1 MSATTPQARSQ
12 AAAIGAMIRAAAA
25 GGLPAL
31 DPVAERFAFHLAAAL
46 RGLGAGPV
54 DTGAATVRSAA
65 LDGILA
71 GGEGLAGIVRARD
84 WPGRI
89 LLLLDS
95 GLDDALVG
103 RLLGGAAMP
112 AEAGPRRTP
121 TPIELRLLREV
132 MAAAL
137 SALAQ
142 ALAPL
147 AETVFEI
154 ERIETDPRLAAIAPG
169 TATAV
174 EIAVPVQ
181 AGGAGGRL
189 RVVLPV
195 PSLTALRDAWARQRR
210 GDADAAWA
218 AGFRDALH
226 RVELPALAVFGE
238 VAATPAEILGWKP
251 GDMIPLPAGDADR
264 ARLIAG
270 GRILGHGTIGHS
282 RGVRALRIEQ
292 ADPVAAAAPEGGD
305 R

>member
-1 MSATTPQARSQ
+1 MSATTPQAPSQ
-12 AAAIGAMIRAAAA
+12 AAAIGAMIRAAAE

-46 RGLGAGPV
+46 RGLGAGPL
-54 DTGAATVRSAA
+54 DTGAAAVRSAA
-65 LDGILA
+65 LEGLLA

-89 LLLLDS
+89 LLLLDA

-103 RLLGGAAMP
+103 RLLGGAATP
-112 AEAGPRRTP
+112 AEAAPRRAP

-132 MAAAL
+132 MAASL

-147 AETVFEI
+147 AETAFEI

-174 EIAVPVQ
+174 EITVPVQ
-181 AGGAGGRL
+181 AGGRSGRL
-189 RVVLPV
+189 RILLPV

-210 GDADAAWA
+210 GDADTAWA
-218 AGFRDALH
+218 AGFHEALQ
-226 RVELPALAVFGE
+226 RVELPALVVFGE
-238 VAATPAEILGWKP
+238 VSATPAEILRWQP

-264 ARLIAG
+264 ARLVAG
-270 GRILGHGTIGHS
+270 GRVLGHGTIGHS
-282 RGVRALRIEQ
+282 RGVRALRIDQ
-292 ADPVAAAAPEGGD
+292 AGPAVPAAPEGGTP
-305 R
+305 

>member
-1 MSATTPQARSQ
+1 MSGTTGQ
-12 AAAIGAMIRAAAA
+12 AAAIRAMIRAAAE

-54 DTGAATVRSAA
+54 DTGKAAVRSAP
-65 LDGILA
+65 LA
-71 GGEGLAGIVRARD
+71 GLLEGEALAGVVRARG
-84 WPGRI
+84 WTGRI
-89 LLLLDS
+89 MLLLDA

-103 RLLGGAAMP
+103 RLLGGAAAPSGP
-112 AEAGPRRTP
+112 APRRTP

-142 ALAPL
+142 TLAPL
-147 AETVFEI
+147 AETAFEV
-154 ERIETDPRLAAIAPG
+154 ERIEADPRLAAIAPG
-169 TATAV
+169 TATAI
-174 EIAVPVQ
+174 EIAIPVQ
-181 AGGAGGRL
+181 VGGPGEAGGRL

-210 GDADAAWA
+210 GDADTDWA
-218 AGFRDALH
+218 AGFREALH

-238 VAATPAEILGWKP
+238 VTATPAEILGWRP
-251 GDMIPLPAGDADR
+251 GDMIPLLAGDADR
-264 ARLIAG
+264 ARLVAG
-270 GRILGHGTIGHS
+270 GRTLCHGTIGHS

-292 ADPVAAAAPEGGD
+292 AASPAAPEGE
-305 R
+305 RS

>member
-1 MSATTPQARSQ
+1 MSATTSQ

-31 DPVAERFAFHLAAAL
+31 EPVAERFAFHLAAAL

-54 DTGAATVRSAA
+54 DTGVATVRSAA

-89 LLLLDS
+89 LLLLDA
-95 GLDDALVG
+95 GLDEALVG
-103 RLLGGAAMP
+103 RLLGGAATP
-112 AEAGPRRTP
+112 TEAAPRRTP

-137 SALAQ
+137 AALAQ

-147 AETVFEI
+147 AETAFEI

-169 TATAV
+169 NAAAV

-181 AGGAGGRL
+181 CSGQAGRL
-189 RVVLPV
+189 RIVLPV

-210 GDADAAWA
+210 GDPDAAWA

-264 ARLIAG
+264 ARLVAG

-292 ADPVAAAAPEGGD
+292 ADPVAPAAPEGGD

>member
-1 MSATTPQARSQ
+1 MTATTPQ
-12 AAAIGAMIRAAAA
+12 AAAIGAMIRAAAE

-46 RGLGAGPV
+46 RGLDAGPL
-54 DTGAATVRSAA
+54 DTGAAAVRSAA
-65 LDGILA
+65 LDGLLA
-71 GGEGLAGIVRARD
+71 GGEGLAGIIRARD
-84 WPGRI
+84 WAGRI
-89 LLLLDS
+89 LLLLDA
-95 GLDDALVG
+95 GLADALIG
-103 RLLGGAAMP
+103 RLLGGASAP
-112 AEAGPRRTP
+112 AEIVPRRAP

-147 AETVFEI
+147 AETAFEI

-181 AGGAGGRL
+181 AGGPGGPGGRL
-189 RVVLPV
+189 RVLLPV

-226 RVELPALAVFGE
+226 GVELPALAVFGE
-238 VAATPAEILGWKP
+238 VSATPAEILRWRP
-251 GDMIPLPAGDADR
+251 GDTIPLPAGDTDR
-264 ARLIAG
+264 ARLVAG

-282 RGVRALRIEQ
+282 RGVRALRLEPPNHPALQ
-292 ADPVAAAAPEGGD
+292 AGPEGGD

>member
-1 MSATTPQARSQ
+1 MSATTSQ

-31 DPVAERFAFHLAAAL
+31 EPVAERFAFHLAAAL

-89 LLLLDS
+89 LLLLDA
-95 GLDDALVG
+95 GLDDTLVG
-103 RLLGGAAMP
+103 RLLGGAATP
-112 AEAGPRRTP
+112 AEAAPRRTP

-132 MAAAL
+132 MAASL

-147 AETVFEI
+147 AETAFEI
-154 ERIETDPRLAAIAPG
+154 ERIETDRRLAAIAPG
-169 TATAV
+169 NATAV

-181 AGGAGGRL
+181 CSGQDGRL
-189 RVVLPV
+189 RIVLPV

-218 AGFRDALH
+218 AGFRDTLH

-251 GDMIPLPAGDADR
+251 GDIIPLPAGDADR
-264 ARLIAG
+264 ARLVAG

-292 ADPVAAAAPEGGD
+292 ADPVAPVAPEGGD